1 MSSSDTSFFC
11 FNFAMSVFCLSECV
25 SVLVGVGR
33 GAGLCVAVRPG
44 DFSWFSFF
52 CFPFEMFFLLS
63 VRDLNCGR
71 RRLNDSG
78 HVEVDVVV
86 GFGSGVNM
94 GVAAGVSAM

>member
-1 MSSSDTSFFC
+1 MWDGVRDCAWQCALVTSPGSHFF
-11 FNFAMSVFCLSECV
+11 
-25 SVLVGVGR
+25 
-33 GAGLCVAVRPG
+33 
-44 DFSWFSFF
+44 FS
-52 CFPFEMFFLLS
+52 FEMFFLLS